1 MGKGLWNDECYLFFF
16 DKIVFTQIDSC
27 KITQVVK
34 STFKCYLC
42 LFSFTVEIDVE
53 EADLA
58 VVKENIFRCNTF
70 ILSLSPAFGGS
81 SVQRDEFSVVGV
93 RLQCSSHSCGF
104 IGSLFPVAY
113 GRHTVFFHKD
123 VGIVALCNDNVV
135 IKRLSV

>member
-1 MGKGLWNDECYLFFF
+1 MNSRNEAELEKAKESLIKQKDIVLAYLADET
-16 DKIVFTQIDSC
+16 KNQMAN
-27 KITQVVK
+27 
-34 STFKCYLC
+34 
-42 LFSFTVEIDVE
+42 E

-113 GRHTVFFHKD
+113 GRNTVFFHKD